1 MVNCNVQR
9 IDQLFETKFAS
20 KMRQAYPRK
29 AGEFYSRTRTG
40 HSGRQRRLWNRT
52 SKEHSRRQQ
61 NNRRRREQSTQ
72 NVITVLEQEENE
84 RSRCQKSSRAGQEQS
99 TQDVS
104 RHL

>member
-40 HSGRQRRLWNRT
+40 HSGRQRGFGT
-52 SKEHSRRQQ
+52 G
-61 NNRRRREQSTQ
+61 
-72 NVITVLEQEENE
+72 
-84 RSRCQKSSRAGQEQS
+84 RAKN

-104 RHL
+104 RTTEEDVNRALKTSEEF